1 MRYIVGG
8 ASVGA
13 MLGALVGWLYVRSQA
28 KQLGDGTQARV
39 PQQLDTRQLMRL
51 GGAIVGVV
59 RQILELGYQARA

>member
-13 MLGALVGWLYVRSQA
+13 MLGALIGWLYVRSQA
-28 KQLGDGTQARV
+28 KQIGDGTQSRV
-39 PQQLDTRQLMRL
+39 SQQLDSRQLMRL

-59 RQILELGYQARA
+59 RQILELGY